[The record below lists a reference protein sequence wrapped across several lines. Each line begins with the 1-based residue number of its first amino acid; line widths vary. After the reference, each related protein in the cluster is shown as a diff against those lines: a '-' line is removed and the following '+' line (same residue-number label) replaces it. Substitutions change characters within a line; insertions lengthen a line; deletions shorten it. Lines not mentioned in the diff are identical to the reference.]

1 MPYDTATRG
10 TLIVL
15 LRSASNLRSA
25 DRGGSSDP
33 YVKLKVNATEHKS
46 KVIDKSGCFE
56 NCAALRTISVPPTA
70 TIRRGAFNK
79 CSALKGVEA
88 LMERYVD

>member
-1 MPYDTATRG
+1 MTVPSGVTRLPRG
-10 TLIVL
+10 VFADCSALDRVVL
-15 LRSASNLRSA
+15 PEGVVEIGA
-25 DRGGSSDP
+25 
-33 YVKLKVNATEHKS
+33 
-46 KVIDKSGCFE
+46 GCFE

-70 TIRRGAFNK
+70 TIRRGAFSK

>member
-1 MPYDTATRG
+1 MPSDAATRG
-10 TLIVL
+10 TLVVH

-33 YVKLKVNATEHKS
+33 YVKLS
-46 KVIDKSGCFE
+46 
-56 NCAALRTISVPPTA
+56 
-70 TIRRGAFNK
+70 
-79 CSALKGVEA
+79 SALKGVEA